1 VNRAVTIYRTSTP
14 ILGTAALVIALIA
27 DSTWWQHPL
36 LTFALVVAATFARRF
51 HLPVTKFTFV
61 GVLGMVGVGGAL
73 VVGPAAAALAV
84 ALGVA
89 MADGV
94 LLGRGAL
101 PAWINASREALA
113 LVAAYGWYAWAR
125 GPLHA
130 GGDGLAS
137 EAPAIA
143 VFVIIHFGLSRALQ
157 YLSLIVRNKLSADER
172 SLILRYEVIGLG
184 ASSFVLAALLAA
196 ITSLEPAGVIVV
208 AIMLGFAGL
217 LLKRILEESIAAEE
231 LNTVLAMEAA
241 VASDASIGSAIERLE
256 RMAHRLLEWKE
267 LRVLRYDGRV
277 ATLVYRSG
285 EGVIE
290 PAQPAPRDG
299 AMLRAECLAS
309 GEVLL
314 LSDANRDPRVERALA
329 HAASRALAPLTFGD
343 RLIGVIELDT
353 PKRGSYSAKE
363 GVLLKRVAQQLAT
376 TMHLMDL
383 RAPLVA
389 TVELLTRE
397 VETLTGSARTLRSGG
412 DGVVRAVG
420 EMERGLTEEMEQL
433 RLGLESM
440 GALADRTR
448 AVASDAGEAHSGSR
462 AASSVAAENRAA
474 VEASL
479 QQLVDAKAFA
489 AESSAKVTTLAA
501 TMRDVTGFISV
512 IRELAVQTNLLALN
526 AAIEAARAGH
536 EGRGFA
542 VVAEEVR
549 ALADESGAAANDAQR
564 ALKDFEDEMTQTA
577 QLMSRGETLVGDAEA
592 RSAGSREAL
601 GRIVEGTAA
610 ASGHAARIAS
620 SAEEQR
626 REVERMRER
635 LTRLESIVARNREGL
650 ASVSGSVADQAEALR
665 TLERTTT
672 ELRDVVTGL
681 GVLTQ
686 RVTRAV

>member
-1 VNRAVTIYRTSTP
+1 MNRAIAIYRTSTP
-14 ILGTAALVIALIA
+14 VFGTAALIVACIVDATWWKHPVLTVALI
-27 DSTWWQHPL
+27 L
-36 LTFALVVAATFARRF
+36 AATAARRF

-73 VVGPAAAALAV
+73 VLGPAAAALAV
-84 ALGVA
+84 ALGVVV
-89 MADGV
+89 ADGV

-113 LVAAYGWYAWAR
+113 LVAAFGWYSWIR
-125 GPLHA
+125 GVMDT
-130 GGDGLAS
+130 GGAGLAS
-137 EAPAIA
+137 DAPAIA
-143 VFVIIHFGLSRALQ
+143 VFVVIHFALSRALQ
-157 YLSLIVRNKLSADER
+157 YLSLLVRNKLSADER
-172 SLILRYEVIGLG
+172 GLILRYEVIGLG
-184 ASSFVLAALLAA
+184 ASSLVLAALLAA
-196 ITSLEPAGVIVV
+196 ISSLEPAGVIVV
-208 AIMLGFAGL
+208 AVMLGFAGL

-277 ATLVYRSG
+277 ATLVYRSS
-285 EGVIE
+285 EGVMD

-299 AMLRAECLAS
+299 AVLRAECLSS
-309 GEVLL
+309 GQVLL
-314 LSDANRDPRVERALA
+314 LPDANRDPRVERANPA
-329 HAASRALAPLTFGD
+329 AASRAVAPLTFGD

-353 PKRGSYSAKE
+353 PKRGAFGIKE
-363 GVLLKRVAQQLAT
+363 GRLLKRVAQQLAT

-397 VETLTGSARTLRSGG
+397 VETLTGSARTLRGG
-412 DGVVRAVG
+412 GEGVVRAVG
-420 EMERGLTEEMEQL
+420 EIERGLIEEMEQL

-462 AASSVAAENRAA
+462 AASAVAAENRAA
-474 VEASL
+474 VEGSL
-479 QQLVDAKAFA
+479 QQLLDAKHFA
-489 AESSAKVTTLAA
+489 AESAARVTTLAQ

-601 GRIVEGTAA
+601 GRIVDGTAA

-635 LTRLESIVARNREGL
+635 LTRLESIVTRNREGL
-650 ASVSGSVADQAEALR
+650 STVSGSVAEQAEALR
-665 TLERTTT
+665 TLERTTN